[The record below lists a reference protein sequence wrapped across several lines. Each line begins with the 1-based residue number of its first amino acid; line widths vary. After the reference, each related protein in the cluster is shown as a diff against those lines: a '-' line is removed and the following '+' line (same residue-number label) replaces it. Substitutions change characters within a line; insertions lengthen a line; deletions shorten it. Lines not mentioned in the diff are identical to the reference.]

1 MWYDK
6 YDGLP
11 PRGSPLESLFLLVFL
26 QRQEATLLSA
36 RALVQSTL
44 PEGKAGKA
52 AIDAFQK
59 YADTMF
65 PFIKSASKETDMH
78 ERLREFVKH
87 PVKIDLRP
95 IRAAAADH
103 AKQNAA
109 LKHSRLKPQVPGIHA
124 PNIPGK
130 KRGN

>member
-26 QRQEATLLSA
+26 QRQEAVLLST

-44 PEGKAGKA
+44 PEGKAGKP
-52 AIDAFQK
+52 AIEAFQK
-59 YADTMF
+59 YADHMF
-65 PFIKSASKETDMH
+65 PFISSASKETDMH

-95 IRAAAADH
+95 IRAASAESARQS
-103 AKQNAA
+103 AV
-109 LKHSRLKPQVPGIHA
+109 LKHSRLRPQVPGVDA
-124 PNIPGK
+124 PNSPGK
-130 KRGN
+130 KREN